1 MYRILHTGMTTNY
14 GGVESVVMNWYRHI
28 NREKIQFDFLV
39 SHKSPLIAYEYEIK
53 KLGGHVYR
61 SYYGRKEKPFTARKY
76 IEEIFFND
84 SNIMGVHMNL
94 NTLEYITPL
103 LVAEKKG
110 LPVRIAHSHNTGN
123 LNRKQHLETR
133 IMQSLNKRIL
143 QSPKYTKMGCSVY
156 AYEYMF
162 GNKETTVIHNAIET
176 EKFRFNN
183 RRRKLLRE
191 RYGISEKTKVIGFIG
206 RLQYQ
211 KNPEF
216 LLRVFCE
223 YQKKINPNSI
233 LMIIGTGPL
242 EIKCKE
248 IVKNLFLEDRVIFVG
263 MINETSD
270 YYSLFDVFLL
280 PSLFEGL
287 PVVLIEAQT
296 SSLPCLISNNIREDV
311 MITSLVERNK
321 LDDSIRNWAL
331 HLDQMVKKFSTIDR
345 NKDTFV
351 KAVSSAGYDI
361 AQEVKI
367 LEKMYLS
374 MIEGR

>member
-76 IEEIFFND
+76 IEEIFSND

-248 IVKNLFLEDRVIFVG
+248 MVKNLFLEDRVIFVG

-311 MITSLVERNK
+311 MITSLIERNE
-321 LDDSIRNWAL
+321 LDDSTRNWAL
-331 HLDQMVKKFSTIDR
+331 HLDQMVKKFSTLDR

-351 KAVSSAGYDI
+351 KTVSSAGYDI